1 MIGAFRTNGSSP
13 PDFDPSESA
22 HRPPTL
28 RVRNQERTRR
38 DWPKYVV
45 MRDGKFLQERTV
57 VRGFLWESPPF
68 VWTSHLRL
76 ATKYPRTIAR
86 LMALERGGEAVQAGS
101 GATWVR
107 STSATMTKRENS

>member
-1 MIGAFRTNGSSP
+1 MIDAFRTNGSSP
-13 PDFDPSESA
+13 PDFDPSDSE
-22 HRPPTL
+22 HRPPTSPPRPN
-28 RVRNQERTRR
+28 RVRNQERSRC
-38 DWPKYVV
+38 DWPTYVV

-86 LMALERGGEAVQAGS
+86 LMALEHGGEAVESSRRAEETTHG
-101 GATWVR
+101 
-107 STSATMTKRENS
+107 